1 MRNTSKVVDNKGT
14 AVDNLT
20 SLVTKSGQQ
29 LDEGKNKALFF
40 RVSSF
45 QSRQQQQTVEELR
58 IRKAIYGKLRWA
70 SVPSQPTL
78 TANGRIAYA
87 VDHNILSVN
96 FVFLKG
102 KLHTFGDNE
111 SAIVS
116 LEVPVKYL

>member
-1 MRNTSKVVDNKGT
+1 MRNRSKVVDNKGT

-29 LDEGKNKALFF
+29 LDEGKNKAFF
-40 RVSSF
+40 LVSSF
-45 QSRQQQQTVEELR
+45 QSRQQTVEELR

-87 VDHNILSVN
+87 VYHNILSVN